1 MQCFFILK
9 NKMDDEPPLKKIE
22 RQTYLVNPLAST
34 YLFIRPGGQ
43 AIFLTQTLDP
53 LLCLYII

>member
-1 MQCFFILK
+1 
-9 NKMDDEPPLKKIE
+9 MDDEPPLKNIE
-22 RQTYLVNPLAST
+22 RQTYLVNPLTST

-43 AIFLTQTLDP
+43 AIFFTQTLDP